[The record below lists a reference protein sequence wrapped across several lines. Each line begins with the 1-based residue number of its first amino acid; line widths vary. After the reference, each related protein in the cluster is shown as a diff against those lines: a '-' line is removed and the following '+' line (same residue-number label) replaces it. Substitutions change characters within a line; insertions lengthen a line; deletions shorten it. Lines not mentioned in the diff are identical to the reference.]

1 MDARTILWGGLATA
15 FILIPGV
22 IVGVA
27 VGQGVIG
34 LLPGHSGDLNLALA
48 AIAVLVGLL
57 PAGALWGWAL
67 SRITHAASGRRL
79 AVAGGIGFAPTT
91 VVVVLALTFFENV
104 FVEQRQG
111 PDLPIHNIF
120 TMLFV
125 PAAAILAGVT
135 AFALGIGAQTVA
147 AAARLA
153 VTCGL
158 SAGLAFLVVN
168 LALDGLGWRVGAP
181 GAEQRATM
189 LTTALLGNLAAAF
202 AGGAVI
208 GRTLARRSADG
219 ARLRLSSAT

>member
-1 MDARTILWGGLATA
+1 MGARTVLWSALATA
-15 FILIPGV
+15 FVLIPGV

-57 PAGALWGWAL
+57 PAGALWGWAI
-67 SRITHAASGRRL
+67 SRITHAANGRRL

-91 VVVVLALTFFENV
+91 VVVVLALTFFENL

-111 PDLPIHNIF
+111 PDLPIHNVF

-125 PAAAILAGVT
+125 PAAAILAGLT
-135 AFALGIGAQTVA
+135 AFALGGGAQTVP

-153 VTCGL
+153 VAGSRFLSSTSPWTH
-158 SAGLAFLVVN
+158 SAGAWAHRGPSNERRCSRPRCWGIWQQRSL
-168 LALDGLGWRVGAP
+168 GAP
-181 GAEQRATM
+181 SSDGPSLGAARM
-189 LTTALLGNLAAAF
+189 GHAF
-202 AGGAVI
+202 G
-208 GRTLARRSADG
+208 
-219 ARLRLSSAT
+219 